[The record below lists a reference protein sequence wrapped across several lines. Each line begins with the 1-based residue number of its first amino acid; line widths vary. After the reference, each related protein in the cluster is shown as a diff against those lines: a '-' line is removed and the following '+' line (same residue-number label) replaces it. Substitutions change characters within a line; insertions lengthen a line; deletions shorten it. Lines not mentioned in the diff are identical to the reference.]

1 MRTRITALT
10 LGLTAATALSGVLL
24 AAPADAADPLRIGFI
39 TTLSTPAGYIGE
51 DERDG
56 FKLAITQ
63 EDGKLGGV
71 PVELV
76 VEDDALK
83 PANAKQIAERMTGDG
98 IRLFTGVNFSNVL
111 SAVAPTVLKTG
122 AFYVSLNPGPSVF
135 AGGGCNPNY
144 FVASYQNDNFH
155 EAGGLA
161 ANELGYK
168 KVVILAPNYQAGRDA
183 LEGFKRTYKGQV
195 VAEIY
200 TKLDQTDFSVE
211 LARIRSAAPDA
222 IYQFHPGGAGINFA
236 KQYANSGLAK
246 EIPMVLP
253 VFSMDARMMAAT
265 GDAAEGYYIASN
277 WSAGLDNA
285 ANKDFVAAF
294 EKTYGRKP
302 TIYAAQAYD
311 TAKLIASGLDKV
323 DGDIEQQD
331 AFRAALKAADF
342 TSVRGSFAFGQNQH
356 PILDWYLMR
365 VERGADGQLGDTVVR
380 KVATA
385 MQDAYA
391 AECKM

>member
-1 MRTRITALT
+1 MRTRITAFT

-183 LEGFKRTYKGQV
+183 LLLQNLR
-195 VAEIY
+195 
-200 TKLDQTDFSVE
+200 
-211 LARIRSAAPDA
+211 ARE
-222 IYQFHPGGAGINFA
+222 
-236 KQYANSGLAK
+236 K
-246 EIPMVLP
+246 E
-253 VFSMDARMMAAT
+253 
-265 GDAAEGYYIASN
+265 
-277 WSAGLDNA
+277 
-285 ANKDFVAAF
+285 
-294 EKTYGRKP
+294 
-302 TIYAAQAYD
+302 
-311 TAKLIASGLDKV
+311 
-323 DGDIEQQD
+323 
-331 AFRAALKAADF
+331 
-342 TSVRGSFAFGQNQH
+342 
-356 PILDWYLMR
+356 
-365 VERGADGQLGDTVVR
+365 
-380 KVATA
+380 
-385 MQDAYA
+385 
-391 AECKM
+391 